1 MTHSLAAPDM
11 VVRVPGWLT
20 KVRRIDRRSAGLTA
34 ARLVLLILTGTL
46 QSVPSWAQAP
56 AAALDRDPIRCW
68 WRTTTGAVQTGE
80 TFTVVLT
87 CTVLEQESVRVV
99 ADETQLDPSTVSMT
113 PFEVVSGTHPADL
126 RTPERRFFQR
136 IYVLRIINPDAIGED
151 VKLPPLAIRYHVQ
164 NSVAGAASVDG
175 RELVYL
181 LPPQPIRVLS
191 IVPEEAT
198 DIRDAGTQ
206 TFDEIPA
213 LAFRGNSLRIVSG
226 GLIGLGAI
234 MAVLALVQLATGR
247 AKKPKTDGE
256 NIPARL
262 LLGAVARQLSDVER
276 EAAQIGWTEP
286 LMSRA
291 LAALR
296 IGAACALGRRLGY
309 GVQSGRA
316 PVQDGQLLVHR
327 RGHGPTAVSSGVT
340 AEDLRVELAGH
351 AGSELSP
358 DRRQLL
364 SGLHS
369 AIGTLSGTRFG
380 RQAPFDGRTL
390 DDALTSGA
398 AAVNTLVSAHAWPRA
413 YLRWRRPSAEAGSY
427 T

>member
-1 MTHSLAAPDM
+1 MTHSQAARDM
-11 VVRVPGWLT
+11 VVRVRGWLT
-20 KVRRIDRRSAGLTA
+20 EVRRIDRRSAGLTA

-46 QSVPSWAQAP
+46 QSVPSWAQGPAP
-56 AAALDRDPIRCW
+56 LDRDPIRCW

-87 CTVLEQESVRVV
+87 CTVLEQETVRVV
-99 ADETQLDPSTVSMT
+99 ADETQLDPSTVSMA

-136 IYVLRIINPDAIGED
+136 VYTLRIINPDAIGED
-151 VKLPPLAIRYHVQ
+151 VRLPPLTIRYHVQ

-198 DIRDAGTQ
+198 DIRDAGTE

-213 LAFRGNSLRIVSG
+213 LTFRGNSLRIAAA

-247 AKKPKTDGE
+247 TKKPKTDGE
-256 NIPARL
+256 DLPARL
-262 LLGAVARQLSDVER
+262 LLGAASRQLSEVER
-276 EAAQIGWTEP
+276 EVAQIGWTDP

-309 GVQSGRA
+309 GVQTGRA
-316 PVQDGQLLVHR
+316 PVQDGQLLIHR
-327 RGHGPTAVSSGVT
+327 RGHGPSAVSSGVT
-340 AEDLRVELAGH
+340 AEDLRSVLASH
-351 AGSELSP
+351 AGSELAS
-358 DRRQLL
+358 DRQQVLTQ
-364 SGLHS
+364 LHS
-369 AIGTLSGTRFG
+369 SIASLSGTRFG
-380 RQAPFDGRTL
+380 RPAPFDGRTL
-390 DDALTSGA
+390 DEALTSGA
-398 AAVNTLVSAHAWPRA
+398 AAVNTLVSEHAWPRA
-413 YLRWRRPSAEAGSY
+413 YLRWRRPPAEVGSY